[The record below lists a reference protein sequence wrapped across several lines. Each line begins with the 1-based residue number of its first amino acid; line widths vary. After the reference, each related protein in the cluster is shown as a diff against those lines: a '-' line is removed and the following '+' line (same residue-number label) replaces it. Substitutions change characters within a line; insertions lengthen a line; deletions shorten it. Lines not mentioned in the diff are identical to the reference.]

1 MISFLVGK
9 KGYVWIIIELMHWF
23 LYIPHKLKNSTKTTL
38 WETEK
43 WWCLQLILPLR
54 RKLLCCPSERVSECI
69 TIESEP
75 PTNCANFD
83 PMLPNLWNFPGAGVF
98 SEYFTEMLLSYIFR
112 PRVVK
117 YDILRNNRCSK
128 LHAVLDCLFFSL
140 KRHSLLRGEHN
151 GINSPPI

>member
-1 MISFLVGK
+1 MIFFLFPCQNFIFEA
-9 KGYVWIIIELMHWF
+9 Y
-23 LYIPHKLKNSTKTTL
+23 
-38 WETEK
+38 
-43 WWCLQLILPLR
+43 CLIGVSYYAV
-54 RKLLCCPSERVSECI
+54 LLSEWVSVSI

-151 GINSPPI
+151 GIITPNLANRHMPAALLWYNYTKKEYQVFPPSFST

>member
-1 MISFLVGK
+1 MS
-9 KGYVWIIIELMHWF
+9 
-23 LYIPHKLKNSTKTTL
+23 
-38 WETEK
+38 
-43 WWCLQLILPLR
+43 WCIGFSIYHTSWKIAP
-54 RKLLCCPSERVSECI
+54 KLLCEKQKNDDVYSLYCLSGVSYYAVLLSEWVSVSI
-69 TIESEP
+69 TIESQP

-98 SEYFTEMLLSYIFR
+98 RS
-112 PRVVK
+112 RVVN

-151 GINSPPI
+151 GIITPNLANRHMPEALFTFVV